1 MEKRF
6 ALIVSRNT
14 AGAGKMDVLY
24 YDDLW
29 RPKKSGQNTS
39 QQFWDSRADHFC
51 TNAYCKS
58 AAERVSKLIAMLTEK
73 GMLTKNS
80 SVLDIGC
87 GPGTYAVEI
96 AKRAKEVVGID
107 ISPKML
113 EYAEKNRKNEKLEN
127 LKFMKLDWEQ
137 VLLEEWN
144 WEMRFDLAFASMC
157 PAINSKNAL
166 EKMIRTS
173 RGYCF
178 MSTFARREE
187 SIRDRLAEELI
198 PNWDLKNQGNGV
210 YCCFNI
216 LWLMGYY
223 PEITYVDSCW
233 ENKFSFR
240 EAVEYYCNALP
251 IPGGTSK
258 AQREFIENY
267 LKTLDEGG
275 LITEK
280 VKMKFAWIYWKV

>member
-1 MEKRF
+1 
-6 ALIVSRNT
+6 
-14 AGAGKMDVLY
+14 MDVLY

-39 QQFWDSRADHFC
+39 REFWDGRADHFC
-51 TNAYCKS
+51 TNAYRKS
-58 AAERVSKLIAMLTEK
+58 AVERVGKLIAMLTEK

-87 GPGTYAVEI
+87 GPGAYAVEI

-107 ISPKML
+107 ISPRML
-113 EYAEKNRKNEKLEN
+113 DHAENVRKNEKLEN
-127 LKFMKLDWEQ
+127 LKLLKLDWEQ
-137 VLLEEWN
+137 VLLEELK
-144 WEMRFDLAFASMC
+144 WEMRFDLVFASMC
-157 PAINSKNAL
+157 PAINSKNSL
-166 EKMIRTS
+166 EKMIRAS

-198 PNWDLKNQGNGV
+198 PNWDLKSQGKGV

-240 EAVEYYCNALP
+240 EAVEYYCAALP
-251 IPGGTSK
+251 IPGGPSK
-258 AQREFIENY
+258 AQREFIESY
-267 LKTLDEGG
+267 LKTLDEDG